1 MDKQKTTFDEEQ
13 LERIE
18 ACLQKLLT
26 KSRGVAVLFADVE
39 GQPIGQVGRL
49 SDKDRMALSTLA
61 AGSFA
66 ATVAMAKLLEQ
77 PGTFEQL
84 IFEGQESSVY
94 SSAVGDEFLLT
105 IAFGSNAKPG
115 LVRLLAQDAT
125 KELEDV
131 IQEAREHT
139 AEQSVED
146 LMDAEFG
153 ESLADELDALLSKGE
168 SDLIGG

>member
-1 MDKQKTTFDEEQ
+1 MEMPSQRTTFDEQQ

-26 KSRGVAVLFADVE
+26 KSKAVAVLFADVE

-49 SDKDRMALSTLA
+49 SDKNRMALSTLA

-77 PGTFEQL
+77 PGRFEQL

-105 IAFGSNAKPG
+105 IAFGSSAKPG
-115 LVRLLAQDAT
+115 LVRLLAQEAT
-125 KELEDV
+125 KELLDV
-131 IQEAREHT
+131 LDEAREQ
-139 AEQSVED
+139 AVEQSLED
-146 LMDAEFG
+146 LIDAEFG
-153 ESLADELDALLSKGE
+153 ESLADELDALLS
-168 SDLIGG
+168 